1 MDRVDGFRRKAS
13 ARRLRGLARALRDEL
28 DVYLTRVD
36 LAPADRAGIEGAA
49 RLVGELA
56 DRVERSGVRV
66 VARVDAR
73 ERAAVARRQAT
84 GRASDRPPWA
94 RALNESQTRAIVGTP
109 VSSGAVDKG
118 GEPDDDPRT
127 DPHDADRS

>member
-28 DVYLTRVD
+28 DVWLTRVD

-49 RLVGELA
+49 RTVGELA

-66 VARVDAR
+66 VARVDAK
-73 ERAAVARRQAT
+73 ERAATARRAAS

-94 RALNESQTRAIVGTP
+94 RGLNEAQTRAYDGEP
-109 VSSGAVDKG
+109 ASSGAIGEG
-118 GEPDDDPRT
+118 GEPDDDPRP
-127 DPHDADRS
+127 DPRDADRA